1 MSELLVNQN
10 THDTG
15 SSKAQTEPPLW
26 TRHQRLNWR
35 VGRVTA
41 PGSVT
46 LNETLTKP
54 CKKSLREPRVRIG
67 SNLHTETHTG
77 KCKHKKKNRLVILN
91 APLIRRAAA
100 DGERG
105 KGRDCIRQ
113 RRIAR
118 QWTGRWVQW
127 LNFACLLIPSM
138 QQSSH
143 RKSHSWCQLQL
154 QTTVASLIFLA

>member
-1 MSELLVNQN
+1 MFELLVNQN

-35 VGRVTA
+35 VMRVTA

-54 CKKSLREPRVRIG
+54 KQEKFARTPRAHWFTSTQRDA
-67 SNLHTETHTG
+67 HRHMQTF
-77 KCKHKKKNRLVILN
+77 KKNRLVILN
-91 APLIRRAAA
+91 APLIRRAA

-113 RRIAR
+113 RRMAR
-118 QWTGRWVQW
+118 QWAGRWVRW

-154 QTTVASLIFLA
+154 QTTVASLISMA